1 MKQIEALLAK
11 VEADPNKLRE
21 LTMPQLSQL
30 WRHCWPKQ
38 PAPAMKCLLWQGLAW
53 YLQGGKEP
61 LPITT
66 QKLLSAAVRASSYSS
81 AKPDALTC
89 VPKLKLAP
97 LPEGTRLV
105 RKWHGR
111 HYEVFVSNDGADFH
125 FNGKCYKNLTQIA
138 DEITGS
144 HVSGPL
150 FFGLSKKLKDIAHG

>member
-11 VEADPNKLRE
+11 MEADPNKLQE
-21 LTMPQLSQL
+21 LTMSQLSQL
-30 WRHCWPKQ
+30 WRHCLPKQ
-38 PAPAMKCLLWQGLAW
+38 PTPAMKCLLWQGLAW

-66 QKLLSAAVRASSYSS
+66 QKLISAAVRASSYSS
-81 AKPDALTC
+81 AKPDAFAC

-105 RKWHGR
+105 RKWRGR

-125 FNGKCYKNLTQIA
+125 FNGKRYKSLTHIA

-144 HVSGPL
+144 HLSGPR
-150 FFGLSKKLKDIAHG
+150 FFGLNKKLKEAANA